1 LIEIQKGETMRR
13 RTISAT
19 LAGIAGSVLLFGT
32 PLLIGGCGSSGK
44 APAIASAG
52 RAAITVRWPERSD
65 SRLIPFAAN
74 SIRVR
79 VLKGTSELGTALLIR
94 PTNGGQASANFDRL
108 PVGAVT
114 MEATAYPGNDGSGVG
129 QASAQT
135 TVTIIAGQTIPVAL
149 TLASTIDKVEVTP
162 SPAALNSGQTAQ
174 LTATAKNAAG
184 EIVLTQGAT
193 VEWTSKNASV
203 ATVEPGGLVR
213 AVASGSAVIEAKETE
228 SGKVGSVTL
237 TVNGSSGGFIFNP
250 DNGHYYKVF
259 SAPGGITWENARL
272 EAHKQGGYLASITSA
287 AENQFVFSVSDS
299 PAYWQIRSGFQI
311 GPWIGGIRFAGPP
324 AASVGHRWIT
334 GEPFTYSNWD
344 TNQPDFT
351 DGTEDKIHFEAV
363 GGQRAAKWNDLA
375 NNVGADNPISYVVEF
390 DYNPATSTAVYANDF
405 ETGAGAEWSKT
416 NIFQF
421 PSNQRRILGRFGN
434 ETVSLNLNSLPT
446 HSKVVVSFDL
456 YPINSWDGRGSSVG
470 EEIWDLSV
478 AGGSTLIHT
487 NFNNSGD
494 EQQSYPGTH
503 PQDFYLARSTAI
515 EFTHTPYR
523 YSLYRVTRIFD
534 HTGGTLTLNFSGSNL
549 ESLDNES
556 WGIDNI
562 DVRTL
567 P

>member
-1 LIEIQKGETMRR
+1 
-13 RTISAT
+13 
-19 LAGIAGSVLLFGT
+19 
-32 PLLIGGCGSSGK
+32 
-44 APAIASAG
+44 
-52 RAAITVRWPERSD
+52 
-65 SRLIPFAAN
+65 
-74 SIRVR
+74 
-79 VLKGTSELGTALLIR
+79 
-94 PTNGGQASANFDRL
+94 
-108 PVGAVT
+108 
-114 MEATAYPGNDGSGVG
+114 
-129 QASAQT
+129 
-135 TVTIIAGQTIPVAL
+135 
-149 TLASTIDKVEVTP
+149 
-162 SPAALNSGQTAQ
+162 
-174 LTATAKNAAG
+174 
-184 EIVLTQGAT
+184 
-193 VEWTSKNASV
+193 
-203 ATVEPGGLVR
+203 
-213 AVASGSAVIEAKETE
+213 
-228 SGKVGSVTL
+228 
-237 TVNGSSGGFIFNP
+237 VNGSSGGFQFNP
-250 DNGHYYKVF
+250 DNGHYYKVV
-259 SAPGGITWENARL
+259 AAGGVITWENARI
-272 EAHKQGGYLASITSA
+272 EAHKQGGYLASITSNT
-287 AENQFVFSVSDS
+287 ENQFVFSVCDA
-299 PAYWQIRSGFQI
+299 PAYWQSRSGFQI

-324 AASVGHRWIT
+324 AASVGYRWIT
-334 GEPFTYSNWD
+334 GEPFTYSSWD
-344 TNQPDFT
+344 TSQPDFT

-375 NNVGADNPISYVVEF
+375 NNVGADNPIAYVVEF

-434 ETVSLNLNSLPT
+434 ETVSLNLNSLPA

-523 YSLYRVTRIFD
+523 YALYRVTRIFD